1 MVHSH
6 PKSSVRVSLKVKAI
20 VFISLLVLVVGTVL
34 SLFFFQQ
41 AHTTATANLQKE
53 TMISTQNLAYTS
65 QLGLLANDKEALQ
78 ALLDR
83 LLQHDNILFAFI
95 ADARGRTLVESF
107 QVRAQKSSTSIAAE
121 KPLPLPSPVIQAARQ
136 VKRSALGEIQT
147 TIRTYQFGKR
157 LFYHA
162 AAPVI
167 PASPNTRRLLGSVHL
182 LVSPD
187 NVHAAARQTFVIGMA
202 ATCGLSLISIAISFV
217 FIRYILAPIDTISQA
232 VDRIAAGDFSQR
244 VSRPQR
250 DELGRLAKSFD
261 ELVAALEL
269 MTNSQNRRLKE
280 LAALYE
286 IGLVMNSALDLDEV
300 IDRVLH
306 AIVEHLA
313 YDRAKLFLVDTDR
326 QVLTHGSIAGA
337 PGIREAL
344 RAIDIPLQP
353 ESGLHAQ
360 VALSGEPL
368 LIDDL
373 QKEFDRVY
381 LPIAGLLQQQ
391 ALLIVPLKLDGRT
404 LGVVSVDRG
413 QTRRAITEPDQHILM
428 ALSNQMAI
436 AIANTKAY
444 QEIDQLNKGLQVQAQ
459 ELRSAKEAAEASS
472 HAKSQFLANMSH
484 EIRTPM
490 NGVLGMSELLL
501 ATPLTERQRHLTMT
515 VQHSGEALLTIINDI
530 LDFSK
535 IEAGKLEL
543 DEIEFDLCQEFEHIM
558 DLLAQRAADKGLELL
573 YMIHNEVPATL
584 YGDPVR
590 LRQVLTNLIG
600 NAIKF
605 TARGEIVVRTTHVES
620 ASRAVLLRCEVQDTG
635 VGITPEAQA
644 HIFEAFAQEDG
655 SATRKYGGTG
665 LGLAISKQLVH
676 MMDGTIGVDSAPEQ
690 GACFWF
696 TARFAKPHRSAE
708 SMTAPF
714 YSLHGLRALIVD
726 GNATSRE
733 IISYYLNTWGVHN
746 DRASDGRQALL
757 MLESAGVQQQPYDLA
772 ILDKYEPE
780 MGGDQLAHRILAIP
794 SIAHLPI
801 IMMIS
806 VNDHVNPNEPRDG
819 EADHIAYLTKPIS
832 QSKLYN
838 YLATAKIGTWS
849 RPSPVIASTML
860 GHPVL
865 AGERGRVL
873 LAEDNPVNQEVA
885 VSMLETLG
893 CEVDVATNGQ
903 EAIDAFDSQSYA
915 LILMDCQ
922 MPLLDGFAATNA
934 IRQREVSQHLDAT
947 PIIALT
953 AHAMGGVREQCL
965 AQGMDDY
972 LSKPFGLDDL
982 HEMLTRWLSASR
994 PTRFE

>member
-261 ELVAALEL
+261 ELSALEL

-922 MPLLDGFAATNA
+922 CLFSTDLPRPA
-934 IRQREVSQHLDAT
+934 IRQRGCHNTSTPPSMRSRHTRWAVCAAVSRPVWMT
-947 PIIALT
+947 T
-953 AHAMGGVREQCL
+953 
-965 AQGMDDY
+965 
-972 LSKPFGLDDL
+972 SKPFGLDDL